1 VFVLFQ
7 KLQFHFY
14 DLLRVNTA
22 KTRERK
28 PHLQVLFSAV
38 LLFFYFPAAEQ
49 TPTGPVP
56 TEKALKQFL
65 PKAAV

>member
-1 VFVLFQ
+1 MTYSVLILQ
-7 KLQFHFY
+7 KPGNGNRIC
-14 DLLRVNTA
+14 DI
-22 KTRERK
+22 
-28 PHLQVLFSAV
+28 LFSAV
-38 LLFFYFPAAEQ
+38 LLFFYLPAAGQ

>member
-7 KLQFHFY
+7 KFQFHFY

-28 PHLQVLFSAV
+28 PHLQVLSSAV
-38 LLFFYFPAAEQ
+38 LWFFYLPAAGQ
-49 TPTGPVP
+49 TPTNPMP
-56 TEKALKQFL
+56 TEKALKQSL

>member
-1 VFVLFQ
+1 MTDSVLMLQNPEKETAFAGFIFRGAFVFYL
-7 KLQFHFY
+7 
-14 DLLRVNTA
+14 
-22 KTRERK
+22 
-28 PHLQVLFSAV
+28 
-38 LLFFYFPAAEQ
+38 PAAGQ

>member
-1 VFVLFQ
+1 MTYSVLI
-7 KLQFHFY
+7 L
-14 DLLRVNTA
+14 
-22 KTRERK
+22 RK
-28 PHLQVLFSAV
+28 PGTETAFAGFIFRGAFV
-38 LLFFYFPAAEQ
+38 FYLPAAEQ